1 MIDRQ
6 PSPGPPGHFLLG
18 NLREFATDIL
28 GFFTKCAREH
38 GDIVKIRLVQHK
50 ALLISHPD
58 LIEQVLV
65 TNSRSFGKHQFFWK
79 HVRAIFGEGL
89 LTSEGDFWLRQRRM
103 AQPFFHKERIAGYG
117 KVMVDFTERMLSEWK
132 DGETRDIHK
141 ELMHVTSRIVT
152 KALFQTDFTPDMHSI
167 DAAFNTVVEEVAT
180 RFRRAVRI
188 PEFLPT
194 PGNLRYK
201 KSVKRLD
208 DLIYRIIK
216 ERRSTENGTDLL
228 SMMLRAQDEDG
239 SRMTDKQLRDEAV
252 TLFLAGHET
261 TAIALTWTFYLL
273 SQNPEVQTKL
283 LSELQT
289 VLNGRS
295 PELMDL
301 PNLRYTE
308 MVISESMRL
317 FPPAY
322 AFGRQALQDS
332 HINGCVVTKG
342 TTVFMSQWVM
352 HRDPRYFDAPLEFRP
367 ERWADGLVKRLPR
380 FAYFPFGGGP
390 RVCIGNSFALMEAIL
405 LLATIA
411 QEFRMELVPGHPV
424 EPFPSITLRPRYGMK
439 MILHSCR
446 LKPAVHN
453 AG

>member
-1 MIDRQ
+1 MSHWQ
-6 PSPGPPGHFLLG
+6 LLPGPTGNFLLG
-18 NLREFATDIL
+18 NLREFAADIL
-28 GFFTKCAREH
+28 GFFTKCAREY
-38 GDIVKIRLVQHK
+38 GDIVKIRLPQHK
-50 ALLISHPD
+50 ALLISRPD
-58 LIEQVLV
+58 FIEQVLV

-103 AQPFFHKERIAGYG
+103 AQPSFHKERIAGYG
-117 KVMVDFTERMLSEWK
+117 KVMVDFSEQMLAEWK
-132 DGETRDIHK
+132 DGEIRDIHK

-152 KALFQTDFTPDMHSI
+152 KALFQADYTPDMHAV
-167 DAAFNTVVEEVAT
+167 DGAFNIVIEEVAT
-180 RFRRAVRI
+180 RFRRPIRI

-201 KSVKRLD
+201 RSVRRLD

-216 ERRSTENGTDLL
+216 ERRSAENGTDLL

-239 SRMTDKQLRDEAV
+239 TRMTDRQLRDEAV

-273 SQNPEVQTKL
+273 SQHPEAQTEL

-289 VLNGRS
+289 VLAGRN
-295 PELMDL
+295 PELNDL

-308 MVISESMRL
+308 MVINESMRL

-332 HINGCVVTKG
+332 RINGVEVPKG
-342 TTVFMSQWVM
+342 TTVFISQWVM
-352 HRDPRYFDAPLEFRP
+352 HRDPRYFDAPQEFRP
-367 ERWADGLVKRLPR
+367 ERWADGLAKRLPR

-390 RVCIGNSFALMEAIL
+390 RVCIGNSFAMMEAIL
-405 LLATIA
+405 LLATIL
-411 QEFRMELVPGHPV
+411 QQYRMELVAGHPV

-439 MILHSCR
+439 MILHKNNTKDKR
-446 LKPAVHN
+446 R
-453 AG
+453 

>member
-1 MIDRQ
+1 MSDSQ

-18 NLREFATDIL
+18 NLRDFAKDIL
-28 GFFTKCAREH
+28 GFFTKCAREY
-38 GDIVKIRLVQHK
+38 GDIVKIRLVQNK

-65 TNSRSFGKHQFFWK
+65 THSRSFGKHQFFWK

-103 AQPFFHKERIAGYG
+103 AQPSFHKERIAGYG
-117 KVMVDFTERMLSEWK
+117 KVMVDFSERMLADWK
-132 DGETRDIHK
+132 DGETRDIHQ

-152 KALFQTDFTPDMHSI
+152 KALFQTDFTPDMHAV
-167 DAAFNTVVEEVAT
+167 DGAFNTVVEEIAS
-180 RFRRAVRI
+180 RFRRPIRI

-201 KSVKRLD
+201 KSVRRLD
-208 DLIYRIIK
+208 DLIYRIIR
-216 ERRSTENGTDLL
+216 ERRSAANGTDLL

-239 SRMTDKQLRDEAV
+239 TRMTDQQLRDEAV

-273 SQNPEVQTKL
+273 SQNPEVQTTL
-283 LSELQT
+283 LSELKT

-295 PELMDL
+295 PELADL

-308 MVISESMRL
+308 MIVSESMRL

-332 HINGCVVTKG
+332 QINGCRVPKG
-342 TTVFMSQWVM
+342 TTIFISQWVM

-367 ERWADGLVKRLPR
+367 ERWADGLAKRLPR

-390 RVCIGNSFALMEAIL
+390 RICIGNSFALMEAIL
-405 LLATIA
+405 VLATIA
-411 QEFRMELVPGHPV
+411 RHFRMELVPGHLV
-424 EPFPSITLRPRYGMK
+424 EPFPSITLRPRFGMK
-439 MILHSCR
+439 MILRSCR
-446 LKPAVHN
+446 LKPAAPN